1 MQIDRCLSHF
11 LSVGSSAAGTVQGWH
26 LRRFGTRTGAWGA
39 VVEGWSNQLRKSVSR
54 QHSITLERSPW
65 KFDWS
70 IYLWS
75 LYSHWWRKKVGLFPA
90 LKLWHNL
97 WHSTLSAGLFFAGWS
112 RLWCWHG
119 LPTNKV
125 CVSKFGSNRYGTE
138 FFSDSRGGTAL
149 VDGV

>member
-1 MQIDRCLSHF
+1 MLVPVQLALSKDDIF
-11 LSVGSSAAGTVQGWH
+11 AALGQELEREVRWLKGDLTS
-26 LRRFGTRTGAWGA
+26 FGNLIFTF
-39 VVEGWSNQLRKSVSR
+39 VSR

-90 LKLWHNL
+90 PKPWRNL
-97 WHSTLSAGLFFAGWS
+97 WHSTLSAGLFFARWS

-138 FFSDSRGGTAL
+138 LFSDSRGGTAL